1 MTGSGGGGEGGSFY
15 PIRMKQQIPEGGNR
29 VSANFLFKDNEM
41 YVIIL
46 RYYRNVSIHVCMYVR
61 T

>member
-1 MTGSGGGGEGGSFY
+1 MGGGTFY

-29 VSANFLFKDNEM
+29 VSANFLFKSNEI

-46 RYYRNVSIHVCMYVR
+46 GYYRNVSMRVCMYVR
-61 T
+61 AIVL